1 MKVFLRESFV
11 NQFDNLH
18 MREKEREEIL
28 DYFKNYTDEKADRDP
43 YLKEEKIKMFKY
55 HKYKQIRILYG
66 YCKEC
71 FGTHSNFFNCPHCN
85 RNDLEKVVL
94 FGVGH
99 RTKLYGKIS
108 PEKILKSKKL

>member
-1 MKVFLRESFV
+1 MKVFQRESFV

-18 MREKEREEIL
+18 MRKKEREEIL
-28 DYFKNYTDEKADRDP
+28 DYFKNYNDEKADRDP
-43 YLKEEKIKMFKY
+43 YLKEEKLKMFKY
-55 HKYKQIRILYG
+55 HKYKQIRVLYG

-71 FGTHSNFFNCPHCN
+71 FGTHSTFFNCPHCN